1 MNLFSR
7 LAASLMICGLLLTA
21 LAVPVQAAQRFDVEN
36 QEDYEDLYEDQED
49 DEGYVGDEVT
59 IDGWWDDKGDEVWIY
74 YELFEEDEDDWHEES
89 DDSYYDS
96 YDEGSDTTRY
106 YFDFD
111 FTIPESGQGK
121 HDIYIC
127 DDDDPDDR
135 VETIEFTVYPF
146 IEIDDNEGAAGAEA
160 TLSGKGWNVDEAEI
174 EVRFYLEDP
183 DGDFEDDDLYEVVKT
198 ADIDV
203 SDRGSWEGVTFTVP
217 AASKGTH
224 WVYAVGDETDDIE
237 EYYIRGVQFE
247 VMPGITM
254 DPSSGVVGDT
264 VTVEGGGFEA
274 DEEDITVL
282 FDGEEVAS
290 GITAD
295 EDGIWEATFEVPEA
309 SKGIHTVTA
318 EGEDTDSD
326 DVDDL
331 EFEVL
336 PTVTVTP
343 TSGNVGTT
351 ITVSGNG
358 LPANK
363 NVTVT
368 YDGVNKASGTTGSDG
383 TLDGVTFQATHTQST
398 HTVDHPVV
406 VTYDGTTVSKTFA
419 MESDAPPAPDL
430 VSPENGLRI
439 GFIGDQTP
447 TFAWSPVSD
456 ASGVEYVLQI
466 GNNPTCAQVLITKTG
481 LTQPTYT
488 LSEFEALGYGTY
500 YWRVR
505 AIDGAQNESNWSSI
519 YSFKSGLLPMW
530 AFIAIIALVV
540 VLIVFLVI
548 YLVRGREPYD

>member
-1 MNLFSR
+1 MSLLSR
-7 LAASLMICGLLLTA
+7 VALSLAICGMLVTT
-21 LAVPVQAAQRFDVEN
+21 LAVPVQAAQSFDIEN
-36 QEDYEDLYEDQED
+36 QEDYEDLDD

-59 IDGWWDDKGDEVWIY
+59 IDGWWDDKGDDIWIY
-74 YELFEEDEDDWHEES
+74 YELFDEDEDDWHEES

-96 YDEGSDTTRY
+96 YDETRDSTRY
-106 YFDFD
+106 YFELD
-111 FTIPESGQGK
+111 FTIPESAQGT
-121 HDIYIC
+121 HDIYVC

-135 VETIEFTVYPF
+135 VSTVEFTVYPF
-146 IEIDDNEGAAGAEA
+146 IEIDKDEGAAGAEV
-160 TLSGKGWNVDEAEI
+160 TLSGTGWNVDEQEI

-183 DGDFEDDDLYEVVKT
+183 DGSFDDDDLYEVAKT

-203 SDRGSWEGVTFTVP
+203 SARGSWEGLTFTVP

-224 WVYAVGDETDDIE
+224 WIYAVGDETDDIDD
-237 EYYIRGVQFE
+237 YHIQGVQFE
-247 VMPGITM
+247 VTPGISM
-254 DPSSGVVGDT
+254 SPSSGAVGDT

-282 FDGEEVAS
+282 FDGESVAT

-309 SKGIHTVTA
+309 TKGVHTITA
-318 EGEDTDSD
+318 EGEDTDSA

-336 PTVTVTP
+336 PTVSVSP

-351 ITVSGNG
+351 VTVSGKG

-368 YDGVNKASGTTGSDG
+368 YDGVNKASGTTGSNG
-383 TLDGVTFQATHTQST
+383 SLAGVTFKATHTQDT
-398 HTVDHPVV
+398 HTVDHPIV
-406 VTYDGTTVSKTFA
+406 VTYDGTTVSKTFK
-419 MESDAPPAPDL
+419 MESDAPTAPDL
-430 VSPENGLRI
+430 ASPENGLRI

-447 TFAWSPVSD
+447 TFTWAPVSD
-456 ASGVEYVLQI
+456 PSGVEYILQI
-466 GNNPTCAQVLITKTG
+466 ANNPSCAQVLITKSG
-481 LTQPTYT
+481 LSQPTYT
-488 LSEFEALGYGTY
+488 LSKFEALGYGTY
-500 YWRVR
+500 YWRVK
-505 AIDGAQNESNWSSI
+505 AIDSAQNESNWSNI

-530 AFIAIIALVV
+530 AFIAIVGLVV